1 MHHYPH
7 LAARLF
13 NTPLLLHPGKL
24 SAIVAGL
31 GHRFGVE
38 PAPSA
43 YLAPAGTQE
52 RGGYQLT
59 AAGIGVID
67 IFGALVHRS
76 SMKADSTYLQG
87 YDGIAAIL
95 DSALADPAV
104 KAILLHIDSPGGEVA
119 GAFQL
124 AEQIHAARSRKPIAA
139 IASDCA
145 ASAAYLIASAADTVS
160 VTRTGMVGSI
170 GIVTCH
176 ADLSRALDKDGIA
189 ITCIYAGAHKADGNP
204 YQPLPPEVVAQI
216 QADVDHYYSLFL
228 NTVASYRPLTPVDAL
243 KATEARTYI
252 GPLALSAGLADFI
265 ETPDQALARLTAKAS
280 PSTST
285 RSRTASKAPPM
296 SVVETLETETP
307 IPTPDPAPTAR
318 HLDAVTIVRLCNA
331 AAEPRLAE
339 ILVSTPHTAEQVQAR
354 LTTAGAVRKICAIAQ
369 TPDLADDLIAAG
381 ADQDAAMLA
390 TWHALADRSAAN
402 PVDST
407 PPLQPGGN
415 LTRAAFEALTPAQRT
430 DALRAGR
437 RIVD

>member
-1 MHHYPH
+1 MPHHYPH

-31 GHRFGVE
+31 GPRFGVE
-38 PAPSA
+38 PVPSA
-43 YLAPAGTQE
+43 YLAPAGTAE

-59 AAGIGVID
+59 DAGIGVID
-67 IFGALVHRS
+67 IFGALIHRGGF
-76 SMKADSTYLQG
+76 KADSTYLEG
-87 YDGIAAIL
+87 YDRIAARL
-95 DSALADPAV
+95 DAALDDPAV
-104 KAILLHIDSPGGEVA
+104 KAILLQIDSPGGEVA

-124 AEQIHAARSRKPIAA
+124 AEQIHAARGRKPIAA
-139 IASDCA
+139 VASDCA

-176 ADLSRALDKDGIA
+176 ADLSRALDQQGIA

-216 QADVDHYYSLFL
+216 QADVDHYYNLFL
-228 NTVASYRPLTPVDAL
+228 NTVAGYRPQTPADAL
-243 KATEARTYI
+243 RATEARTYI
-252 GPLALSAGLADFI
+252 GPQALSAGLADFI
-265 ETPDQALARLTAKAS
+265 ETPDQALARLTAKVS
-280 PSTST
+280 PST
-285 RSRTASKAPPM
+285 RSRAASKGSAMTDQLPEM
-296 SVVETLETETP
+296 DTP
-307 IPTPDPAPTAR
+307 TPTPDPTPVAR

-331 AAEPRLAE
+331 AGEPRLAE
-339 ILVSTPHTAEQVQAR
+339 ILVANPHTAEQVQAR
-354 LTTAGAVRKICAIAQ
+354 LTSAAAVRKVCAIAQ

-402 PVDST
+402 PVDGT
-407 PPLQPGGN
+407 PPLQPAGN
-415 LTRAAFEALTPAQRT
+415 LTRAAFEAMTPNQRGE
-430 DALRAGR
+430 ALRAGR